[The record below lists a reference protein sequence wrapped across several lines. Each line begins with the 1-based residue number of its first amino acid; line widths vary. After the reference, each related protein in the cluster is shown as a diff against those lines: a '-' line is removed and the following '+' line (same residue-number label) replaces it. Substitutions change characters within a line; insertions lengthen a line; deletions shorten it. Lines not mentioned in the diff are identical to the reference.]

1 MTDES
6 GEKRSLNERFYRS
19 VQFTAGPLIVNHLFI
34 SSIRHSYHL
43 PHQTPSAPISQSCS
57 LLYFHLNCSAS
68 IACQWVEAD
77 LVIPITSIEISSNRE
92 LTTDYYCDSLLPL
105 LPHLLP
111 HPPALPRSIHWWL
124 ITIERKDWVQ
134 WVQRV
139 QWDLRSTCH
148 QLNSPEPLLSSVA
161 LLLTDW
167 LTAKEFATCSTL
179 GGGDVWWLTSVT
191 PVQHT
196 RHEGV
201 RGTHCCNS
209 QRTLWVMW
217 VTVQSLHCGSS
228 GRSQL
233 TAHCGIVWSGRCTVQ
248 SLYSH
253 CTVTVQSPR
262 HTVESQLSRY
272 NTKGTISR
280 YLSIIAIYSPT
291 VSQSHSRTSYIYHLL
306 HSFISHFFT
315 YFEVTFSLQYRQLG
329 QLTKTL
335 N

>member
-92 LTTDYYCDSLLPL
+92 LTTDSYWDSLLPL

-111 HPPALPRSIHWWL
+111 HPPALPRSIHSVTDHNW
-124 ITIERKDWVQ
+124 EEGV
-134 WVQRV
+134 
-139 QWDLRSTCH
+139 
-148 QLNSPEPLLSSVA
+148 SSVRSEIHLSPTELSWA
-161 LLLTDW
+161 PAEHCGPAPDW
-167 LTAKEFATCSTL
+167 LTDCKGIRYMLNS

-291 VSQSHSRTSYIYHLL
+291 VSQSHSLTSYIYYIYSSHISSLIL
-306 HSFISHFFT
+306 KSHFHYST
-315 YFEVTFSLQYRQLG
+315 DNLDNSL
-329 QLTKTL
+329 KH
-335 N
+335 